1 MFLNICIGLSMVYTA
16 GMAFGM
22 IVPFFLLEEI
32 RLSRD
37 DTALCMSVLSAAD
50 IVARLTLPSITHF
63 LHITNRTTFMW
74 GALLLA
80 GARAGKT
87 FFYCCLACIYFA

>member
-1 MFLNICIGLSMVYTA
+1 MVYTA

-63 LHITNRTTFMW
+63 LNITNRTTFMW

-80 GARAGKT
+80 GARAGKS
-87 FFYCCLACIYFA
+87 FFYCCLACFYFA